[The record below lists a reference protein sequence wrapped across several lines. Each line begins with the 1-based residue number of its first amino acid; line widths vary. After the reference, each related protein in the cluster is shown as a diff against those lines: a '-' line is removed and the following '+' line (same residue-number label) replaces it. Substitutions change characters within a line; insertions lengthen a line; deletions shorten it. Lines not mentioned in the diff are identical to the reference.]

1 MAINNMDLYLLDM
14 QWSLKKNMTRQDG
27 FANAFHLLYTIFL
40 EN

>member
-1 MAINNMDLYLLDM
+1 
-14 QWSLKKNMTRQDG
+14 MTRQDG